1 MKHVIKKREV
11 LGIAIIV
18 TLLSSCSFFGTDR
31 ATSGRPTS
39 PIDSKPSPTHV
50 IQPGKKVVVGLSI
63 DTLLE
68 ERWQKD
74 RDLFKA
80 AVEKLGAE
88 IEVQAANGDDALQLA
103 QAENLISRGV
113 DVLVVVPH
121 NAEVSSAIV
130 EKAHQSGIKVISYD
144 RLIVNSDVDL
154 YISFDNEKAGEL
166 QAKAIVS
173 KAPKG
178 NYVLIEGADTDNNA
192 HMFKKGQMNILKP
205 LVEKGDINIVFD
217 QATKEWKPVNA
228 MANMELALKANHN
241 QVDAVVAANDAT
253 AGGVIQALAAQKM
266 AGLIPVSGQDAEL
279 AAAQRIVEGT
289 QTMTVYKPIKK
300 LAETAAEL
308 AVKMAKGENVH
319 ADKTV
324 NNKKIDV
331 PSILLDPI
339 AVDKSNIDTTIIAD
353 GFHLRADVYKNV
365 NQAQMTK

>member
-1 MKHVIKKREV
+1 MFQVNRTSSDSFEIRAENKSITK
-11 LGIAIIV
+11 
-18 TLLSSCSFFGTDR
+18 LSSND
-31 ATSGRPTS
+31 
-39 PIDSKPSPTHV
+39 HNVV
-50 IQPGKKVVVGLSI
+50 IGLSI

-80 AVEKLGAE
+80 AVERLGAQ
-88 IEVQAANGDDALQLA
+88 IEVQAANGDDAKQIA
-103 QAENLISRGV
+103 QAENLISQGV
-113 DVLVVVPH
+113 NVLVVVPH

-130 EKAHQSGIKVISYD
+130 DKAHKAGIKVISYD
-144 RLIVNSDVDL
+144 RLIVNADVDL

-166 QAKAIVS
+166 QAKAITA

-205 LVEKGDINIVFD
+205 LVEKGDIDIVFD
-217 QATKEWKPVNA
+217 QSTKEWKPANA
-228 MANMELALKANHN
+228 LANMELALRANRN
-241 QVDAVVAANDAT
+241 QIDAVVAANDAT
-253 AGGVIQALAAQKM
+253 AGGVIQALEGQQM
-266 AGLIPVSGQDAEL
+266 AGKIPVSGQDAEL

-308 AVKMAKGENVH
+308 AVKMARGENVH
-319 ADKTV
+319 ADRKV

-331 PSILLDPI
+331 PSILLEPI
-339 AVDKSNIDTTIIAD
+339 AVDKWNMNDTIIAD
-353 GFHLRADVYKNV
+353 GFHKKEDVYKNV
-365 NQAQMTK
+365 NSSNAK

>member
-1 MKHVIKKREV
+1 MVGFI
-11 LGIAIIV
+11 GILAV
-18 TLLSSCSFFGTDR
+18 GLTACSFIGASRTPMDQ
-31 ATSGRPTS
+31 AS
-39 PIDSKPSPTHV
+39 PQIDSKPSPTRIV
-50 IQPGKKVVVGLSI
+50 RADKRVVVGLSI

-80 AVEKLGAE
+80 AVERLGAH

-121 NAEVSSAIV
+121 NAEVSAAIV
-130 EKAHQSGIKVISYD
+130 EKAHKSGIKVISYD

-166 QAKAIVS
+166 QAKAIVK

-217 QATKEWKPVNA
+217 QATKEWKPANA
-228 MANMELALKANHN
+228 KANMERALLAN
-241 QVDAVVAANDAT
+241 QNKVDAVVAANDAT
-253 AGGVIQALAAQKM
+253 AGGVIQALAAQNM
-266 AGLIPVSGQDAEL
+266 AGHIPVSGQDAEL

-319 ADKTV
+319 ADKKV
-324 NNKKIDV
+324 NNKKMDV
-331 PSILLDPI
+331 PSILLEPI
-339 AVDKSNIDTTIIAD
+339 AVDQSNMDATIIAD
-353 GFHLRADVYKNV
+353 GFHVREDVYKNV
-365 NQAQMTK
+365 IQRQMTN

>member
-1 MKHVIKKREV
+1 MVGFTVIIAFV
-11 LGIAIIV
+11 LSA
-18 TLLSSCSFFGTDR
+18 CSFIGTNS
-31 ATSGRPTS
+31 APTDKAS
-39 PIDSKPSPTHV
+39 PPIESKPSPNRIMQTDN
-50 IQPGKKVVVGLSI
+50 KVVVGLSI

-80 AVEKLGAE
+80 AVEKLGAR

-121 NAEVSSAIV
+121 NAEVSAAIV
-130 EKAHQSGIKVISYD
+130 EKAHKSGIKVISYD

-166 QAKAIVS
+166 QAKAIVK

-205 LVEKGDINIVFD
+205 LVEKGDITIVYD
-217 QATKEWKPVNA
+217 QATKEWKPANA
-228 MANMELALKANHN
+228 LANMEQALIANQN
-241 QVDAVVAANDAT
+241 RVDAVVAANDAT
-253 AGGVIQALAAQKM
+253 AGGVIQALTAQKM
-266 AGLIPVSGQDAEL
+266 AGRIPVSGQDAEL

-319 ADKTV
+319 ADKKV

-331 PSILLDPI
+331 PSILLEPI
-339 AVDKSNIDTTIIAD
+339 AVDQSNMDATIISD
-353 GFHLRADVYKNV
+353 GFHLREDVYKNV
-365 NQAQMTK
+365 NQGQIAK

>member
-1 MKHVIKKREV
+1 MA
-11 LGIAIIV
+11 GIAALLVIVLSACSILGGNNAVSESATPPSEGKII
-18 TLLSSCSFFGTDR
+18 TNRD
-31 ATSGRPTS
+31 P
-39 PIDSKPSPTHV
+39 KPD
-50 IQPGKKVVVGLSI
+50 KKVVVGLSI

-80 AVEKLGAE
+80 AVEKLGAQ
-88 IEVQAANGDDALQLA
+88 IEVQAANGDDALQLS

-121 NAEVSSAIV
+121 NAEVSAAIV
-130 EKAHQSGIKVISYD
+130 AKAHKSGIKVISYD

-166 QAKAIVS
+166 QAKAIVA

-217 QATKEWKPVNA
+217 QATKEWKPTNA
-228 MANMELALKANHN
+228 LANMERALQANHN
-241 QVDAVVAANDAT
+241 QIDAVVAANDAT

-266 AGLIPVSGQDAEL
+266 AGIIPVSGQDAEL

-289 QTMTVYKPIKK
+289 QTMTVYKPIRK
-300 LAETAAEL
+300 LAEAAAEL
-308 AVKMAKGENVH
+308 AVKMAKGINVH
-319 ADKTV
+319 ADKKV

-339 AVDKSNIDTTIIAD
+339 AVDKSNIDATIIAD
-353 GFHLRADVYKNV
+353 GFHLREDVYKNV
-365 NQAQMTK
+365 KAVQITK

>member
-1 MKHVIKKREV
+1 VVGITVIMAFV
-11 LGIAIIV
+11 LSA
-18 TLLSSCSFFGTDR
+18 CSFIGTNS
-31 ATSGRPTS
+31 TSTDKAS
-39 PIDSKPSPTHV
+39 QQIDSKPSPNRIIKTDN
-50 IQPGKKVVVGLSI
+50 KVVVGLSI

-80 AVEKLGAE
+80 AVEKLGAL

-103 QAENLISRGV
+103 QAESLISRGV

-121 NAEVSSAIV
+121 NAEVSAAIV
-130 EKAHQSGIKVISYD
+130 EKAHKSGIKVISYD

-166 QAKAIVS
+166 QAKAIVK

-205 LVEKGDINIVFD
+205 LVEKGDITIVFD
-217 QATKEWKPVNA
+217 QSTKEWKPANA
-228 MANMELALKANHN
+228 LANMERALIANQN
-241 QVDAVVAANDAT
+241 RVDAVVAANDAT
-253 AGGVIQALAAQKM
+253 AGGVIQALTAQKM
-266 AGLIPVSGQDAEL
+266 AGRIPVSGQDAEL

-319 ADKTV
+319 ADKKV

-331 PSILLDPI
+331 PSILLEPI
-339 AVDKSNIDTTIIAD
+339 AVDQSNMDATIIAD
-353 GFHLRADVYKNV
+353 GFHMREDVYKNV
-365 NQAQMTK
+365 NQGQMTK